1 MSNPPNTGNFFRKPF
16 PSTNSNRANER
27 DQGQAPPNISHNL
40 RGESS
45 NYGTVQG
52 PSVPNSAPLANLS
65 HEPANSQLNVPQQEA
80 AYTQGMSA
88 SPNSAYKSGSVHI
101 TGGLHAGA
109 PGTPYRTGG
118 LATNGSVAS
127 GPPAQSGHLANMSS
141 VPNMG
146 YGGGIPV
153 ATMTQAP
160 QPIGPTPASNTA
172 TPRPKGLIKRARARY
187 NSLPKRSKIILAILA
202 ACMLF
207 PTAMILIEGISAI
220 MIFSQAKSGIQ
231 HITNVKNIFTGPSG
245 HASNILDVNK
255 LNQAQQELDA
265 AHGDFLQLSTN
276 LDNDGVLGLA
286 GVLLPRQ
293 IQTLRSLSHIGVE
306 ATDIGAHLIGTGK
319 TLAPTFRNPI
329 MPSSTTPSSNT
340 TPLITQDTMDL
351 IKADIDYLLP
361 HLDRMIPYT
370 QNLDLGILPISDQEK
385 QQIGTMLQALPQARA
400 DLAQAE
406 TFWDAIGWI
415 IGVDKPRTFLI
426 QTMDRAELRP
436 GGGFTGQ
443 FGILNLNGGRMAP
456 FNLQN
461 IGPIEEHNPT
471 AITNGNTPDAPFTWW
486 PVANFGLRDSNISA
500 DVPTSAKISIN
511 LAKLEF
517 QEDVDGVIVFSPF
530 LIAHVLETTGPL
542 IVPKYNETITAQNL
556 EARLHYYQLDN
567 SGIFKEQQ
575 VENIQDPDQ
584 ARKLFTKALGNIL
597 IQHILKSPP
606 DELLSLAREMLYAM
620 QTKDLQVYVTNNE
633 IEQLLAKY
641 GSTSQIDTSPDHD
654 GLFIVQA
661 NVSVSKASQYIRT
674 SVQDTVTLDASGGAT
689 HVMNM
694 RLAYTMEGSVYG
706 WDYYRDY
713 VRIYVPPNSQLL
725 SGNGFDANYQGYCG
739 SEAGMAPCQPDV
751 FGDGT
756 LLCPPNV
763 DAGAGVSILGDP
775 YGLGD
780 HPVDQVGPPTNTDT
794 DMPGRAM
801 YSGWINLPKNCT
813 LNVALSWYVPPAPGN
828 HPYSLM
834 FQRQSSTF
842 PDLDLTVLPTPGN
855 CSQFQTAG
863 MHFNGVISGP
873 DTLFTLPKTQGGS
886 STHAACYPEP
896 KV

>member
-1 MSNPPNTGNFFRKPF
+1 MSNPPNTGNIFKKPF
-16 PSTNSNRANER
+16 PSTDNNRANE
-27 DQGQAPPNISHNL
+27 
-40 RGESS
+40 
-45 NYGTVQG
+45 
-52 PSVPNSAPLANLS
+52 
-65 HEPANSQLNVPQQEA
+65 
-80 AYTQGMSA
+80 
-88 SPNSAYKSGSVHI
+88 
-101 TGGLHAGA
+101 GA
-109 PGTPYRTGG
+109 PSTPYRTGG
-118 LATNGSVAS
+118 LSTNGLVA
-127 GPPAQSGHLANMSS
+127 PAQSGNMANMSS
-141 VPNMG
+141 VPGMG
-146 YGGGIPV
+146 YRGMPA

-160 QPIGPTPASNTA
+160 QPIGPTPASNNA

-220 MIFSQAKSGIQ
+220 MIFSQATSGIQ
-231 HITNVKNIFTGPSG
+231 HITNVKNIFTGSGG

-265 AHGDFLQLSTN
+265 AHGDFLQLSNN

-293 IQTLRSLSHIGVE
+293 IQTLRSLSHIGVD
-306 ATDIGAHLIGTGK
+306 ATEIGAHLIGTGK

-329 MPSSTTPSSNT
+329 MPSSSTESSTTQSANT
-340 TPLITQDTMDL
+340 TPLITQSTMDL
-351 IKADIDYLLP
+351 IKADIDYLIP
-361 HLDRMIPYT
+361 RLDHMIPYT
-370 QNLDLGILPISDQEK
+370 QNLDLGILPISDQQK
-385 QQIGTMLQALPQARA
+385 QQTATLLQALPQARA
-400 DLAQAE
+400 DLAQAK
-406 TFWDAIGWI
+406 TFWGAIGWI

-471 AITNGNTPDAPFTWW
+471 AVTNGNSPDAPFTWW

-500 DVPTSAKISIN
+500 DVPTSAKISIS

-517 QEDVDGVIVFSPF
+517 QENVDGVIVFSPF

-567 SGIFKEQQ
+567 NGIFKEQQ

-597 IQHILKSPP
+597 IQHVLKSPP

-620 QTKDLQVYVTNNE
+620 QTKDLQIYVTNNE
-633 IEQLLAKY
+633 VEQLLAKY

-661 NVSVSKASQYIRT
+661 NVSVSKASQFVRT

-694 RLAYTMEGSVYG
+694 RLAYTMEGAVYG
-706 WDYYRDY
+706 WDYYRNY

-725 SGNGFDANYQGYCG
+725 WGNGFDTNYRGYCG
-739 SEAGMAPCQPDV
+739 SEAGFPSCQPDV

-775 YGLGD
+775 YGLGS
-780 HPVDQVGPPTNTDT
+780 HPVDQVGPPPNTDS

-801 YSGWINLPKNCT
+801 YGGWINLPKNCT
-813 LNVALSWYVPPAPGN
+813 INVGLSWYVPPSPAN

-842 PDLDLTVLPTPGN
+842 PDLDLTILPTPSN

-863 MHFNGVISGP
+863 MHFSGVISGP

-886 STHAACYPEP
+886 STNAACYPET

>member
-1 MSNPPNTGNFFRKPF
+1 MSNPPNTGNFFKKPF
-16 PSTNSNRANER
+16 PSTETNRANGGN
-27 DQGQAPPNISHNL
+27 QGQAPPSISQNL
-40 RGESS
+40 RAEGT

-52 PSVPNSAPLANLS
+52 PGVPNSAPL
-65 HEPANSQLNVPQQEA
+65 H
-80 AYTQGMSA
+80 
-88 SPNSAYKSGSVHI
+88 KSGSLHI
-101 TGGLHAGA
+101 TGGLNAGT
-109 PGTPYRTGG
+109 PSTPYRTTGG
-118 LATNGSVAS
+118 LSTNGSVAS

-141 VPNMG
+141 VPSMG
-146 YGGGIPV
+146 YAGRPV
-153 ATMTQAP
+153 ATMTQAS
-160 QPIGPTPASNTA
+160 QPIGPTPASHNA

-265 AHGDFLQLSTN
+265 AHGDFLQLSNN

-293 IQTLRSLSHIGVE
+293 IQTLRSLSHIGVD

-329 MPSSTTPSSNT
+329 MPSSTTQSSNT

-361 HLDRMIPYT
+361 RLDRMIPYT
-370 QNLDLGILPISDQEK
+370 QNLDLGILPISDQQK

-400 DLAQAE
+400 DLAQAK
-406 TFWDAIGWI
+406 TFWGAIGWI

-500 DVPTSAKISIN
+500 DVPTSAKISIS

-530 LIAHVLETTGPL
+530 LIAHVLEITGPL

-620 QTKDLQVYVTNNE
+620 QTKDLQIYVTNNE
-633 IEQLLAKY
+633 VEQLLAKY

-661 NVSVSKASQYIRT
+661 NVSVSKASQYVRT

-694 RLAYTMEGSVYG
+694 RLAYTREGSVYG

-725 SGNGFDANYQGYCG
+725 SGNGFDTNYRGYCG
-739 SEAGMAPCQPDV
+739 SEAGYPPCQPDV

-780 HPVDQVGPPTNTDT
+780 HPVDQVGPPTNTDS

-801 YSGWINLPKNCT
+801 YGGWINLPKNCT
-813 LNVALSWYVPPAPGN
+813 INVALSWYVPPSPGN

-842 PDLDLTVLPTPGN
+842 PDLDLTVLPTPSN

-863 MHFNGVISGP
+863 IHFNGVISGP

-886 STHAACYPEP
+886 STNAVCYPET
-896 KV
+896 KI